1 MPGISVEDPAAH
13 AHMHANPTGGSL
25 FHVNLRVCLGS
36 SGHFVATLHTVSNRV
51 DNSPCSERRPCRS
64 PSFGIRDLC
73 LPRHPEFC
81 EAAGQRHFWGMARW
95 EIRCGSFHI
104 ALWISVCITACKH
117 VDNGVDRSVD
127 NFSLHVTGMSTP

>member
-1 MPGISVEDPAAH
+1 MLGIGVEDPAAH

-51 DNSPCSERRPCRS
+51 DNPPCSERRPCRS

-73 LPRHPEFC
+73 LLVIQSSVKPQVRGISGGWLDGKSV
-81 EAAGQRHFWGMARW
+81 AGVSTSL
-95 EIRCGSFHI
+95 CGNPC
-104 ALWISVCITACKH
+104 A
-117 VDNGVDRSVD
+117 
-127 NFSLHVTGMSTP
+127 

>member
-1 MPGISVEDPAAH
+1 MLGIGVEDPAAH

-51 DNSPCSERRPCRS
+51 DNSPCSERRPCRF
-64 PSFGIRDLC
+64 PPFGIRDLC

-81 EAAGQRHFWGMARW
+81 EAAGQRHFLGDGLMGNPLR
-95 EIRCGSFHI
+95 EFPHRPVDIRVHSC
-104 ALWISVCITACKH
+104 L
-117 VDNGVDRSVD
+117 
-127 NFSLHVTGMSTP
+127 